1 MISEETRKWWVLGAV
16 SCLLGLILLD
26 ETVVG
31 VALPTIQKDFGLST
45 TGGHW
50 VVNAYLLSF
59 ACLVAIGGK
68 LADMFGILK
77 VFLIGLAIFACSSIL
92 ASVSP
97 NGGIL
102 ITARAL
108 QGIGAAICFPLFV
121 AMTTITF
128 PKEQRG
134 TALGICGAVGTIF
147 LAAGPFVGG
156 LLTEIGS
163 WRWIFAINPPFVLGI
178 AVVSLLAWRDVPR
191 PPRAAIDWLGLA
203 LLASSL
209 FCLVFAL
216 MEADDWGWTSP
227 TIVTLLILGLALLGA
242 FIWAEVR
249 EDAPLIEVGLFLN
262 KSFAASN
269 LTMFIAQ
276 FAKMP
281 IFVFVA
287 LYAQE
292 ALGLGPLGAGMLVML
307 SAILQPIVATVCG
320 RMTDRMR
327 PANLIYFGQV
337 TLFVCLVWLCVTAP
351 LKDPYSLCAGPSAGR
366 DCVSLHVRA
375 QPNGDHGDFA
385 RAQAWRRGRH
395 LHLVSDDRRHRWP
408 CRFERGVPV
417 RWLSARFRHCGLGS
431 GRGVPLLA
439 LLLSRTAAIGSGRSA
454 RAGLWTFRPSGNDR
468 RSCCWRSARGPDPST
483 SRRLTSTT
491 TGLRPNRIRS

>member
-1 MISEETRKWWVLGAV
+1 MGNRRVISEETRKWWVLGAV

-68 LADMFGILK
+68 LADMFGILR

-351 LKDPYSLCAGPSAGR
+351 LKDPYIFAPGLLLAGIAFPFMFVPSQTAIMATLPEHKHGEGGGISISCQMIGGTVGLAVSSAVFLLDGYQLVFGTAALAVGVVFLYSLYCFRERPPSDRAAQHAPDDGHSALPGTTGEVAAG
-366 DCVSLHVRA
+366 
-375 QPNGDHGDFA
+375 
-385 RAQAWRRGRH
+385 
-395 LHLVSDDRRHRWP
+395 DRRA
-408 CRFERGVPV
+408 V
-417 RWLSARFRHCGLGS
+417 RTPRR
-431 GRGVPLLA
+431 
-439 LLLSRTAAIGSGRSA
+439 AAA
-454 RAGLWTFRPSGNDR
+454 
-468 RSCCWRSARGPDPST
+468 
-483 SRRLTSTT
+483 
-491 TGLRPNRIRS
+491 